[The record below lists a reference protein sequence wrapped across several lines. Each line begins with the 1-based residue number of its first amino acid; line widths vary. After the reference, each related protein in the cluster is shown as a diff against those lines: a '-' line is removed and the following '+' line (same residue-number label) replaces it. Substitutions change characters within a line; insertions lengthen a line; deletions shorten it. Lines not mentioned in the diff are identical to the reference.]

1 KVPEGCNHTRGFL
14 PPWPPAVIAAS
25 HPEAAFFCSS
35 IAASDDATRPA
46 HVELQH
52 RHFRRCT
59 PARSTIASSDDGGRP
74 ARLDLA
80 SPFRGLL
87 VFSAISDGTQS

>member
-1 KVPEGCNHTRGFL
+1 L
-14 PPWPPAVIAAS
+14 PAAS
-25 HPEAAFFCSS
+25 NPEAAFFCSS
-35 IAASDDATRPA
+35 IAAFDDATRPA

-80 SPFRGLL
+80 SPFLTMR
-87 VFSAISDGTQS
+87 STTAI